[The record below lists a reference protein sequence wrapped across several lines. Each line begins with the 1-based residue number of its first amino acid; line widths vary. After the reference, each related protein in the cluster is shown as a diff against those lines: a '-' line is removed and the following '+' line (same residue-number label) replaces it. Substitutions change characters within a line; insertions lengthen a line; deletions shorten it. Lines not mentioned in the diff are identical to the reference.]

1 MGMKKREDSNF
12 DIPFGGLALG
22 AHQFDVKINDSFFKS
37 IEYSEI
43 KQGNITAEVKLIKE
57 STMLLFNFYLR
68 GYVELVCDRCLENY
82 NQELEGTFKLIVKF
96 AEEEEEISDE
106 IITISH
112 DKTNI
117 NLTHYLYEYIILL
130 LPLKHVHPDDEN
142 GEHTCNVEMLQ
153 QLEKH
158 VGTKTDPRWAALKN
172 IKLD

>member
-22 AHQFDVKINDSFFKS
+22 SHKFDFIIGDTFFKS
-37 IEYSEI
+37 VEYSEI
-43 KQGNITAEVKLIKE
+43 KRGDVAVEIELIKE
-57 STMLLFNFYLR
+57 STMLIFNFYLS

-96 AEEEEEISDE
+96 AEEAEEISDE
-106 IITISH
+106 IITVSH
-112 DKTNI
+112 DKTSI
-117 NLTHYLYEYIILL
+117 NLAHYLYEYIILL

-158 VGTKTDPRWAALKN
+158 VRTKTDPRWAALKK